1 MSISMGRVGGLRP
14 PREFATALREFD
26 PDLTAEWN
34 YASQSW
40 WIVQTVRRCRSVGE
54 AGGLHFSSIDDVK
67 VPVMQISSFPGA
79 LDSRVLAMLERER
92 AITLRDFEKLLIERQ
107 KDRKKETRAA
117 GAKMID
123 DVTENALDC
132 WYDPTIR
139 NQVGLPPRVR
149 GWSPDD
155 NASKSHD
162 KGQSA
167 A

>member
-14 PREFATALREFD
+14 PREFAAALREFD

-54 AGGLHFSSIDDVK
+54 ADGTHFSSIDDVK

-92 AITLRDFEKLLIERQ
+92 AITLRDYEKLLIQRQ
-107 KDRKKETRAA
+107 RDHKKATRDA

-149 GWSPDD
+149 GWSPDG
-155 NASKSHD
+155 NASRTQNEGVSP
-162 KGQSA
+162 A
-167 A
+167 